1 MRGILLINKDKNMTS
16 HDVIA
21 ILRRKLK
28 IKRIGH
34 TGTLDP
40 NVTGVLPICIGNATR
55 VSEYIMHQ
63 GKSYECEMRFGS
75 ATTSY
80 DSDGEITDT
89 SDKIHFTETQIL
101 DAFEHFTGEI
111 EQSPPIYSAIK
122 VKGKKLYEY
131 ARKDIDVEIPKR
143 KVKIYAL
150 ELLDLSG
157 DKIRFNIDCSKGTYV
172 RSLVHELGLY
182 LETYAHMTSL
192 IRTRVGKFYVSDC
205 IPIWDIEKLSI
216 EEIESSL
223 RRIEDSLY
231 NLASIRIDSG
241 IEDRINNGQK
251 INLDDIRYELKLND
265 YNEIDYDNIVVIV
278 RDKFMG
284 IGKITDKVLKME
296 RVLKSD

>member
-1 MRGILLINKDKNMTS
+1 MTS

-205 IPIWDIEKLSI
+205 IPIWDIKKLSI

>member
-265 YNEIDYDNIVVIV
+265 YNEIDYDNVVVIV

>member
-1 MRGILLINKDKNMTS
+1 MTS

-265 YNEIDYDNIVVIV
+265 YNEIDYDNVVVIV

>member
-205 IPIWDIEKLSI
+205 IPIWDIKKLSI

-265 YNEIDYDNIVVIV
+265 YNEIDYDNVVVIV